1 MAAHNELGR
10 WGEDLAIDYLERK
23 GYMILERDWKSGH
36 RDIDIIART
45 EDEVVFVEV
54 KTRGRNSLLPPD
66 ELVDY
71 KKKRNLKL
79 AANHYIKYK
88 RLNRSFR
95 FDIVVVT
102 GNMDALD
109 VEVNHIENAF
119 F

>member
-1 MAAHNELGR
+1 MAIHDEFGK
-10 WGEDLAIDYLERK
+10 WGEQMAEYYLRDK
-23 GYMILERDWKSGH
+23 GYVILDRDWHSGH
-36 RDIDIIART
+36 RDIDIVAIDK
-45 EDEVVFVEV
+45 DEVVFVEV